1 MKTVEMKNIII
12 GTAGHIDHG
21 KTALVRALTGIDT
34 DRLKE
39 EKRRGISID
48 LGFAH
53 LQLSENVRLGLVDV
67 PGHERFIKNMLAG
80 VSGIDLVL
88 LVIAADESIKPQTR
102 EHFDICMLLGIQK
115 GMVVLTKADL
125 AAGDLLELAR
135 LEAGEFV
142 RGSFLEDAP
151 VVAVSA
157 TTGAGLDEL
166 RAELAKLAEAV
177 PEKDAS
183 RYFRLPIDRAFA
195 MRGFGTVVTGT
206 LVSGTVRVDQ
216 DVELHPARKRVR
228 VRGIQVHGRAVEAA
242 FAGQRTALNIA
253 GMDASELARGMVLA
267 EAGRFQATSRI
278 DCAFQLLP
286 SAKPLKHR
294 APVHFHA
301 GAAVVEAE
309 VRRLNGTEPLPPG
322 SREYVRLVLSEPLLL
337 LPGDRFIVRM
347 FSPVVTIGGGV
358 VLDIVAPRRGH
369 SQTNRL
375 RILETGSLSETIAL
389 LARESRYGIGMA
401 ELVARTGV
409 PEANLKQASSVASL
423 TVLESPQFWL
433 LDPGWV
439 ANQLEALHEHLKE
452 FHRQNPLLA
461 GVSKEELRSK
471 YFPGAPPWLMDALLS
486 RSNTLTAEGETV
498 RLSSHKVALK
508 QDEEDA
514 ATKIE
519 TAFRAGGLATP
530 AVFEVLAKSG
540 VDPSRARTL
549 LQLMLRD
556 RRLVRVSDELVFHA
570 SAMQSLRA
578 LLAQKKGQRF
588 SVPEFKDWTGVS
600 RKYAI
605 PLLEYLDRERITRRD
620 GDVRAVL

>member
-88 LVIAADESIKPQTR
+88 FVIAADESIKPQTR

-115 GMVVLTKADL
+115 GMLVLTKADL

-142 RGSFLEDAP
+142 RGSFLENAP

-166 RAELAKLAEAV
+166 RAELTKLAATV

-183 RYFRLPIDRAFA
+183 QYFRLPIDRAFA

-216 DVELHPARKRVR
+216 EVELHPARKRVR
-228 VRGIQVHGRAVEAA
+228 VRGIQVHGALVETAI
-242 FAGQRTALNIA
+242 AGQRTALNLA
-253 GMDASELARGMVLA
+253 GIDVSELARGMLLA

-286 SAKPLKHR
+286 SAQPLKHR

-309 VRRLNGTEPLPPG
+309 VRRIAGTEPLAPG

-337 LPGDRFIVRM
+337 LPGDRFIVRK

-358 VLDIVAPRRGH
+358 VLDVSAPRRAH
-369 SQTNRL
+369 PDRL
-375 RILETGSLSETIAL
+375 RVLETAPLTERIAL

-401 ELVARTGV
+401 DLVARTGLL
-409 PEANLKQASSVASL
+409 EADLRKASAAASL

-433 LDPGWV
+433 LHSSWV
-439 ANQLEALHEHLKE
+439 TDQLEALGEHLKQ

-471 YFPGAPPWLMDALLS
+471 YFHGSPPWLMDALLA
-486 RSNTLTAEGETV
+486 RSISLVAEGETV

-508 QDEEDA
+508 KDEEE
-514 ATKIE
+514 ATAKIE
-519 TAFRAGGLATP
+519 NAFRAGGLATP
-530 AVFEVLAKSG
+530 AVHEVLEKSG
-540 VDPSRARTL
+540 VDPNRARTL

-556 RRLVRVSDELVFHA
+556 RRLVRISGELVFHA

-578 LLAQKKGQRF
+578 LLARKKGQGF

-620 GDVRAVL
+620 GDSRVVL